1 MEKVVIIGLGG
12 IGSSVVSKVHNLM
25 SDEEKK
31 HTVVAV
37 LDTDINTTGLGD
49 IEDNGILK
57 IATSPT
63 DNVDTLL
70 TKEPAYTEW
79 FPEHDLLKTIDIRS
93 GAGQIR
99 AVSRLALS
107 YTMDRGSMKE
117 LQKRIQELNP
127 VQSDTTASYR
137 VLIINSIAG
146 GTGSGSFLQMG
157 MYLREYFRSYLPN
170 QSVQIFGFFLLPDII
185 INTTAIESDKYD
197 DIRTNTYAALKELN
211 AMVSPTLL
219 DKVGIQL
226 QYSKTLQHNINVTK
240 QNKPYD
246 FVLLYDYENSK
257 SENMRQMDSYI
268 DQIINSVYF
277 GFVTPMA
284 DKFKGR
290 LVNDIANAIRNN
302 GENFYNGTS
311 VNRLIYPYKDLV
323 DYFSSKYIQHD
334 INENWLRADLAFEQ
348 ELSDY
353 DENSNYEKPELGK
366 SFVKYINN
374 LENDIY
380 SEPRFW
386 QQVFYDTREHQSRVV
401 SGIKPALFIKKIGG
415 HIKESVSSQNEIKQH
430 LKACS
435 AEEQKQNLQRA
446 ESQSQEIIRRLENS
460 RILFEHDMSNLAQII
475 SNYVLNNMVS
485 DLCKDRNSDAK
496 HSLKYWLANSSAER
510 SMHPLAIRYF
520 LYVVQLRLKDALKQV
535 TKSIEEG
542 SEAIKGYDK
551 KFNIKSDKD
560 TPDQEYYES
569 PQEVMEIID
578 NVSFAVKFYHSLRG
592 DSELNRSSFIDKY
605 VQTYHEQLG
614 LILAQIEYLVTE
626 RVFTKLLKYTEIML
640 QDWEALFRQLD
651 IVTSKAVNVCQSINK
666 SHVKDDV
673 NIYLFGTEE
682 MKEELWETRIKS
694 AVLSNQNS
702 SDVANRLARK
712 ITERFC
718 MIIDPNVKVSD
729 NENYVDLVFDAYK
742 DSILSSTQTVLDI
755 DVDTAVIFEG
765 EKQIDD
771 YITALTDK
779 NWPWIQCNAELD
791 SLKRFFGIN
800 AALVK
805 TLIIDP
811 TKGDSEFDASFSKYE
826 VVYAVLQYG
835 LSVSQ
840 FEKFT
845 TSTSSAGIQKV
856 GSYFKAYYDR
866 LENLERY
873 PTRFINPHLDKNWTK
888 TTHIPDLNNHVEAQR
903 VDKIQKAFVLGLVN
917 NIIRLT
923 DVYGKKLYTYVNP
936 NGAHTIQRG
945 AEVVNENEW
954 MKLYG
959 ALELNSG
966 ICSFIINKHLEILK
980 KDDEK
985 FTDAS
990 NDPFI
995 SKIVQSNILFTL
1007 MQMNIE
1013 AKTDDERQTI
1023 LELFTT
1029 VKEVV
1034 EEYIREK
1041 NGVIRIDL
1049 SERQI
1054 GETITYIWD
1063 RCSDKEQYKDTQDYL
1078 SWKIK
1083 LFNES

>member
-12 IGSSVVSKVHNLM
+12 IGSSVVQKVHNLM
-25 SDEEKK
+25 NNEERK

-79 FPEHDLLKTIDIRS
+79 FPEHELLKTIDIRS

-99 AVSRLALS
+99 AVSRLALN
-107 YTMDRGSMKE
+107 YTMDRGSMNE
-117 LQKRIQELNP
+117 LQTRIQALNP
-127 VQSDTTASYR
+127 VQSEASASYR

-157 MYLREYFRSYLPN
+157 MYLREFFRSYLPN

-185 INTTAIESDKYD
+185 INTTAIERDKHD

-226 QYSKTLQHNINVTK
+226 QYSKTLQNNINISK
-240 QNKPYD
+240 QNRPYD
-246 FVLLYDYENSK
+246 FVLMYDYENSK
-257 SENMRQMDSYI
+257 SENMRRMGSYI
-268 DQIINSVYF
+268 DQIVNSVYF

-290 LVNDIANAIRNN
+290 LVNDIANAVANN
-302 GENFYNGTS
+302 GENFYSGTS
-311 VNRLIYPYKDLV
+311 VNRLIYPYNDLV

-334 INENWLRADLAFEQ
+334 INENWLRADQAFEH
-348 ELSDY
+348 ELSEY

-380 SEPRFW
+380 NEPRFW
-386 QQVFYDTREHQSRVV
+386 QKVFYDTREHQNRVV
-401 SGIKPALFIKKIGG
+401 SGIKPALFLKKIGG
-415 HIKESVSSQNEIKQH
+415 HIQERVSKQNEVQQH

-446 ESQSQEIIRRLENS
+446 ESQSQEIIRRLENN
-460 RILFEHDMSNLAQII
+460 RILFEHDMSNLAQTI
-475 SNYVLNNMVS
+475 SNYVLNNVVS
-485 DLCKDRNSDAK
+485 DLCRDRNTDAK
-496 HSLKYWLANSSAER
+496 YSLKYWLANSSAER

-520 LYVVQLRLKDALKQV
+520 LYVVQARLKDALKKV
-535 TKSIEEG
+535 TKTIEEG
-542 SEAIKGYDK
+542 NEAIKGYDK

-560 TPDQEYYES
+560 STEQEYYES
-569 PQEVMEIID
+569 PQEVLEIID
-578 NVSFAVKFYHSLRG
+578 NVSFAAKFYHSLRS
-592 DSELNRSSFIDKY
+592 DSELNRNSFIDKY
-605 VQTYHEQLG
+605 VQTYNEQLG
-614 LILAQIEYLVTE
+614 LIMAQVEYLVTE
-626 RVFTKLLKYTEIML
+626 RVYTKLLQYVEIML
-640 QDWEALFRQLD
+640 KDWEALFRQLD
-651 IVTSKAVNVCQSINK
+651 IVTSKALHVCQSINQ
-666 SHVKDDV
+666 SHAEDDV
-673 NIYLFGTEE
+673 NIYLFETEE
-682 MKEELWETRIKS
+682 KKEKLWEAKIKG
-694 AVLSNQNS
+694 AVLSDQNS
-702 SDVANRLARK
+702 SDVANRLAHK
-712 ITERFC
+712 ITEHFC
-718 MIIDPNVKVSD
+718 MIIDPDVKVSE
-729 NENYVDLVFDAYK
+729 NENYVNLVFDAYK
-742 DSILSSTQTVLDI
+742 DSILASTEAVLDI
-755 DVDTAVIFEG
+755 NVNDAVLFEG
-765 EKQIDD
+765 DKQVHEYIDTL
-771 YITALTDK
+771 ISK
-779 NWPWIQCNAELD
+779 NWPWIQCNAELN

-800 AALVK
+800 RSLND
-805 TLIIDP
+805 TLNID
-811 TKGDSEFDASFSKYE
+811 TRKGDSAFDASFSKYE

-866 LENLERY
+866 LDNLEKY

-903 VDKIQKAFVLGLVN
+903 IDRIQKAFVLGLVN
-917 NIIRLT
+917 SIIT
-923 DVYGKKLYTYVNP
+923 VTNVYGDRLYTYVNP

-945 AEVVNENEW
+945 AEVVHEGEW
-954 MKLYG
+954 MKLYV

-966 ICSFIINKHLEILK
+966 ICSLIINKHLDALK
-980 KDDEK
+980 KDEDK
-985 FTDAS
+985 FSDLQ
-990 NDPFI
+990 DDIFI
-995 SKIVQSNILFTL
+995 TKIVQSNILFML
-1007 MQMNIE
+1007 MQMAIS
-1013 AKTDDERQTI
+1013 AKTAEESQI
-1023 LELFTT
+1023 VLELFTT
-1029 VKEVV
+1029 IKEVV

-1041 NGVIRIDL
+1041 NGIIRIDL

-1054 GETITYIWD
+1054 GETITYVWD
-1063 RCSDKEQYKDTQDYL
+1063 QCREKEQYKETQDYL